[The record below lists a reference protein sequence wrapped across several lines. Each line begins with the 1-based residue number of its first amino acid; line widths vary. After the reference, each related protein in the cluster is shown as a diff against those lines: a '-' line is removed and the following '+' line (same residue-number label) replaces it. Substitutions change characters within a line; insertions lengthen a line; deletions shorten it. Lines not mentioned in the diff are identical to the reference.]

1 MLTVAVALMYLGAA
15 FWAFSLFLTVAYED
29 ELVETVAEDFP
40 ELSDQEVEQVQD
52 RNQTNVPSNLVAIGL
67 WIWMAIMNSQ
77 GKSWARITGTV
88 FAGLN
93 VAITALGFGML
104 AALGVTLPPVFWAPA
119 VFGVVLSAVIVILM
133 FQRPASDYYD
143 VMSRK
148 PVPTYGYGSYGGGYR
163 SY

>member
-1 MLTVAVALMYLGAA
+1 MERPTVLTVAVALMYLGAA
-15 FWAFSLFLTVAYED
+15 FGAFSLVFAAAYED

-40 ELSDQEVEQVQD
+40 ELSDQEIEQVKD

-93 VAITALGFGML
+93 VALTALGLAML
-104 AALGVTLPPVFWAPA
+104 AALGVTLPPAFMALA
-119 VFGVVLSAVIVILM
+119 IFGVVLSVVIVILM
-133 FQRPASDYYD
+133 FQRSASDYYN

-148 PVPTYGYGSYGGGYR
+148 PVPTYGYGYR
-163 SY
+163 PY